1 MAIDI
6 DVEETLRRLT
16 ATEEAIADGASLNVA
31 AGGLPD
37 DSGYSFG
44 VGGYPYREYVGAE
57 EDHEF
62 KGTLQYVPTQD
73 QWRWTLYR
81 RHYYGWRQKKVGWER
96 VESGFANHEKAAD
109 VYLREACLRHRQ
121 RSERTVL
128 L

>member
-1 MAIDI
+1 MAIDL
-6 DVEETLRRLT
+6 DVEETLRKLT
-16 ATEEAIADGASLNVA
+16 ATQVELAIEAGQSLNVA
-31 AGGLPD
+31 AGGVIPEGYTAY
-37 DSGYSFG
+37 DS
-44 VGGYPYREYVGAE
+44 YPYRNFGLE

-81 RHYYGWRQKKVGWER
+81 RYYHGWRNRKVGWDQ

-109 VYLREACLRHRQ
+109 DYLREACKRHKQ